1 MYITRSAL
9 VGMQLIQVCIWS
21 VVIVTAENS
30 TLTLPLHRP
39 PTKQTNIQASGRTN
53 KRTKWPSKQ
62 SPPLLGNAY
71 QLQRYDF
78 WKQFFKPQMPLLES
92 ICLTVWTWCDVS
104 SNHRYKMR
112 NIQAPFRIKSVQCR
126 RLDVAKC
133 SRIQGLAVI
142 RFISH

>member
-1 MYITRSAL
+1 MYWTRDKIIRLTYNRKSESQLKKPTVYKQTNIDIKFDDKKLLLKKQPITGSAL

-78 WKQFFKPQMPLLES
+78 
-92 ICLTVWTWCDVS
+92 
-104 SNHRYKMR
+104 
-112 NIQAPFRIKSVQCR
+112 
-126 RLDVAKC
+126 
-133 SRIQGLAVI
+133 
-142 RFISH
+142 

>member
-1 MYITRSAL
+1 
-9 VGMQLIQVCIWS
+9 MQLIQVCIWS

-39 PTKQTNIQASGRTN
+39 PTKQTDIQTSGRTN
-53 KRTKWPSKQ
+53 KQTKCPSTVSKVLRCQ
-62 SPPLLGNAY
+62 EKPINYNDTIFENNFFNLKCLIGINLSYSLNMVRC
-71 QLQRYDF
+71 QQRS
-78 WKQFFKPQMPLLES
+78 Q
-92 ICLTVWTWCDVS
+92 
-104 SNHRYKMR
+104 
-112 NIQAPFRIKSVQCR
+112 NIQAPFKIKSVQCR

>member
-1 MYITRSAL
+1 
-9 VGMQLIQVCIWS
+9 MQLIQVCIWS

-39 PTKQTNIQASGRTN
+39 PTKQTNRQASGRTN

-92 ICLTVWTWCDVS
+92 ICLTVWTWRDVS
-104 SNHRYKMR
+104 SDHRYKMR
-112 NIQAPFRIKSVQCR
+112 NIQAPFKIKSVQCR
-126 RLDVAKC
+126 HLDVAKC